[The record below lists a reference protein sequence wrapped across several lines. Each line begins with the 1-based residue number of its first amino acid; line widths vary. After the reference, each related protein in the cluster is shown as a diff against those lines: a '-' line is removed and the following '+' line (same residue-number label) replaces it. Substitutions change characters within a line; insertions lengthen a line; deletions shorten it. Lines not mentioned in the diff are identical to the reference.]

1 MLSGMVLVEI
11 FTPSRSSSVKF
22 TIFLNPQAFSR
33 YASAAKSSRSTFPQ
47 VHPSKAQCP
56 SSDVPVH
63 TISDSYPFPLSAFT
77 LYYASYVPT
86 WENAPILYK
95 RSFYP
100 SYSIGCCAY
109 ISASAYFFNLYCSV
123 CRGIFKAAAVFL
135 IFPLC

>member
-11 FTPSRSSSVKF
+11 FTPSRSSSVKL

-63 TISDSYPFPLSAFT
+63 TISDSYPFPYQHS
-77 LYYASYVPT
+77 LYTMQVMCQHGKMPYSLQKELLPVIFN
-86 WENAPILYK
+86 WMLCLY
-95 RSFYP
+95 F
-100 SYSIGCCAY
+100 
-109 ISASAYFFNLYCSV
+109 
-123 CRGIFKAAAVFL
+123 GICIFL
-135 IFPLC
+135 

>member
-22 TIFLNPQAFSR
+22 TIFLNPQAFSQ

-63 TISDSYPFPLSAFT
+63 TISDSYPFPYQHSLYTMQVMCQHGKMPLFFTKGAFT
-77 LYYASYVPT
+77 RHIQLDVVP
-86 WENAPILYK
+86 IFRHLHI
-95 RSFYP
+95 SL
-100 SYSIGCCAY
+100 IY
-109 ISASAYFFNLYCSV
+109 IAAFVEEFLKQRRFF
-123 CRGIFKAAAVFL
+123 
-135 IFPLC
+135 